1 MRLRAS
7 LVTTEGRLRAAAR
20 GCRHARSGKCLPQR
34 WSRRA
39 AAEALVLT
47 SPGSPPSPLCSLLL
61 SPLPSSRQTK
71 GPRVQGWTPVRSAFR
86 HSRLEPAQDEA
97 PAESGAAAAAYN
109 FAWSCLT
116 SISSARVV
124 GVAALLLLVVGG
136 YSFLGEKPPD
146 TTASASSSQA
156 WLTLSALTPPPTPPP
171 PPPQQNPPPLPPPS
185 PPPPPQ
191 SPPPPPP
198 RPPPP
203 PPPRPVTWE
212 HHPHLNCWCV
222 PPVAPR
228 APPTVGVLRSVASL
242 LFATLHSPLTPSGGE
257 GTALRRSTT
266 LRAPLCKASPPSLN
280 ARRPVHGRPPT
291 GARRCCSAKIAAA
304 TASGTSTC
312 TIALVTPSLTST

>member
-156 WLTLSALTPPPTPPP
+156 WLTLAALTPPPTPPP
-171 PPPQQNPPPLPPPS
+171 PPPSPPTPPSPSPSPQLPPPS
-185 PPPPPQ
+185 PSPPLAPPNPPAIPAPRE
-191 SPPPPPP
+191 PPPPPLSPGATWQPVVEISLVLGGSIDSFKRDEFTARLAAKFGVDAADISLVVSPASILVAATQVLKRWLRP
-198 RPPPP
+198 RPR
-203 PPPRPVTWE
+203 PR
-212 HHPHLNCWCV
+212 
-222 PPVAPR
+222 
-228 APPTVGVLRSVASL
+228 LR
-242 LFATLHSPLTPSGGE
+242 
-257 GTALRRSTT
+257 LR
-266 LRAPLCKASPPSLN
+266 L
-280 ARRPVHGRPPT
+280 G
-291 GARRCCSAKIAAA
+291 
-304 TASGTSTC
+304 
-312 TIALVTPSLTST
+312 